1 MNSPSRPLLAAA
13 IALAVALFVF
23 GSALARA
30 ITTAPASP
38 EESYA
43 QPPADD
49 AVVYGEEALT
59 MDELVDALER
69 DPFQPDRQRPPT
81 RYRLPGDVDPPPP
94 PPPPAPP
101 PVPDFRVAGTAVSP
115 EGGFAVM
122 RVGDGPVRVLAVG
135 EYLGGY
141 QLDRVSSA
149 SATMK
154 NEDREVTVTVP
165 GPAFNAAAAAPT
177 APRAPAQRGPAQRQQ
192 QAREMTAEQ
201 AAVMTRLL
209 ESAREQGATPAM
221 LQALQRMIQERG
233 IDNMGTMDIQIQ
245 GSGITIRRPD
255 NSQ

>member
-1 MNSPSRPLLAAA
+1 MTTPSRPLLAAA

-23 GSALARA
+23 AGALARA
-30 ITTAPASP
+30 VTT
-38 EESYA
+38 
-43 QPPADD
+43 QPVTAAGPHTKPPGDD

-69 DPFQPDRQRPPT
+69 DPFQPDRRRPSF

-94 PPPPAPP
+94 PPPPQPP
-101 PVPDFRVAGTAVSP
+101 PVPDFRVAGTAVSQ
-115 EGGFAVM
+115 EGGYAVM

-141 QLDRVSSA
+141 QLDRVSST

-154 NEDREVTVTVP
+154 NDDGEVTVTVP
-165 GPAFNAAAAAPT
+165 GPAFSAAAELPAA
-177 APRAPAQRGPAQRQQ
+177 RMPAQRGPAQRPQ

-201 AAVMTRLL
+201 AAAMTRIL
-209 ESAREQGATPAM
+209 ENAREQGATPAM
-221 LQALQRMIQERG
+221 LQAIQRMIQERG
-233 IDNMGTMDIQIQ
+233 IENMGEIQIQ
-245 GSGITIRRPD
+245 GGGMTIRRRPD